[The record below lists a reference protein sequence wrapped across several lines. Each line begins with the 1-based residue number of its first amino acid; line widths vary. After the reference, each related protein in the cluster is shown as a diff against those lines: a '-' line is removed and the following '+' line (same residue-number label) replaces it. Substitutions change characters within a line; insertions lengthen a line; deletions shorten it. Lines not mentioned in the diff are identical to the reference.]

1 MSSVLE
7 LAKALIARPSITPE
21 DAGCQTLLSERLSA
35 LGFRLESMAFGDV
48 TNLWA
53 RLGDKPPL
61 VCFAGH
67 TDVVPPGPRAHWHS
81 DPFVPVVRD
90 GQLFGRG
97 AADMK
102 SSLAAMVVAC
112 EQFLAQHPK
121 PVGSIALLITSDEEG
136 PAVDG
141 TRRVIEALQ
150 ARGEQIDYCVV
161 GEPSCQDRLGDQI
174 RNGRRGSLNAKLRIR
189 GKQGHVAYP
198 SLADNPIHRLSAI
211 LGPLC
216 AEVWDQGNDYF
227 PPTSFQISN
236 IHSGT
241 GAENVIPGEL
251 ELLCNW
257 RFSTELTPE
266 QIQQRFVALLN
277 GAGVN
282 HAGRN
287 QPGQNHSGLDHA
299 ALDDAKM
306 NQAAGQSTAG
316 MEYAIDWRLSGEP
329 FLTPAGKLTKATAA
343 AIKAVTGVETR
354 LSTSG
359 GTSDGRFIAPTGTQV
374 VELGPLNATIHK
386 VDECVPVADLEPLA
400 AIYAGILERL
410 LAP

>member
-7 LAKALIARPSITPE
+7 LAQALIARPSVTPE
-21 DAGCQTLLSERLSA
+21 DAGCQALIGERLRT
-35 LGFRLESMAFGDV
+35 LGFKLEPMPFGAV

-53 RLGDKPPL
+53 RLGDAPPL
-61 VCFAGH
+61 VCLAGH

-81 DPFVPVVRD
+81 DPFVPEIRE
-90 GQLFGRG
+90 GLLCGRG

-112 EQFLAQHPK
+112 EQFLARHPK
-121 PVGSIALLITSDEEG
+121 PAGSIALLITSDEEG

-141 TRRVIEALQ
+141 TRRVVETLQ
-150 ARGEQIDYCVV
+150 ARGEHIDYCIV
-161 GEPSCQDRLGDQI
+161 GEPSCQDRLGDQV
-174 RNGRRGSLNAKLRIR
+174 RNGRRGSLNATLRIR

-198 SLADNPIHRLSAI
+198 GLADNPIHRLSAV

-216 AEVWDQGNDYF
+216 AEIWDQGNAYF

-236 IHSGT
+236 IHAGT

-266 QIQQRFVALLN
+266 QIQRRFTALLN
-277 GAGVN
+277 PAETSQPEQ
-282 HAGRN
+282 N
-287 QPGQNHSGLDHA
+287 QTG
-299 ALDDAKM
+299 
-306 NQAAGQSTAG
+306 AGQSARQSTARLDASPD
-316 MEYAIDWRLSGEP
+316 YAIDWRLSGEP
-329 FLTPAGKLTKATAA
+329 FLTPAGKLTAATAT
-343 AIKAVTGVETR
+343 AIKAVTGLDAR

-359 GTSDGRFIAPTGTQV
+359 GTSDGRFIAPTGAEV

-386 VDECVPVADLEPLA
+386 VDECVPVADLEPLG
-400 AIYAGILERL
+400 AIYAAIMEQL
-410 LAP
+410 LASG

>member
-7 LAKALIARPSITPE
+7 LAKALIARPSVTPE
-21 DAGCQTLLSERLSA
+21 DAGCQLLLGERLRA
-35 LGFRLESMAFGDV
+35 LGFHLEPMPFGEV

-53 RLGDKPPL
+53 PLGEKVPL
-61 VCFAGH
+61 VCLAGH

-81 DPFVPVVRD
+81 DPFLPEVRD
-90 GQLFGRG
+90 GMLYGRG

-112 EQFLAQHPK
+112 EQFLARCPK
-121 PVGSIALLITSDEEG
+121 PAGSIAFLLTSDEEG
-136 PAVDG
+136 AAVDG
-141 TRRVIEALQ
+141 TRRVVETLQ
-150 ARGEQIDYCVV
+150 ARGERIDHCIV
-161 GEPSCQDRLGDQI
+161 GEPSCEKQLGDQI

-198 SLADNPIHRLSAI
+198 HLADNPIHRLSAV

-216 AEVWDQGNDYF
+216 AELWDQGNDYF

-266 QIQQRFVALLN
+266 LIQQRFTALLD
-277 GAGVN
+277 GAGLP
-282 HAGRN
+282 HE
-287 QPGQNHSGLDHA
+287 LDW
-299 ALDDAKM
+299 K
-306 NQAAGQSTAG
+306 
-316 MEYAIDWRLSGEP
+316 LSGVP
-329 FLTPAGKLTKATAA
+329 FITPSGSLTEAAVA
-343 AIKAVTGVETR
+343 AIEKVTGVATR

-359 GTSDGRFIAPTGTQV
+359 GTSDGRFIAPTGAQL
-374 VELGPLNATIHK
+374 VEFGPLNASIHK
-386 VDECVPVADLEPLA
+386 VDECVAVADLEPLA
-400 AIYAGILERL
+400 AIYADILERL
-410 LAP
+410 LAAR